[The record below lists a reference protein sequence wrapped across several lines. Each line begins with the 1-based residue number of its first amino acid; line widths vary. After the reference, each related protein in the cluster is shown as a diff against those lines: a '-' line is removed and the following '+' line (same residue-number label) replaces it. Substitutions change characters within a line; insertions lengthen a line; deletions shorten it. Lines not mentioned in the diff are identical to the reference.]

1 MDRRDFLRQCA
12 AVGAGGYLLS
22 NKGFEASVGHK
33 HPNVLFFAVD
43 DLNDWISPMG
53 GHPDAITPNFEK
65 LAARSVL
72 FMNAHSAAP
81 ICNPSRCS
89 LMTGILPSTSGVYG
103 NKDRWR
109 DFLPDAKTIPM
120 YFMDH
125 GYHSIGR
132 GKIYHGPYRDT
143 HPNAWDEYTRKGPD
157 LPAHTGH
164 PRSGKLDLNF
174 SWGPIEGTPDNYTE
188 EDMDD
193 YKVASWTIEKLQQD
207 HDKPFFIACGLYKPH
222 TKWHVPEKYFDM
234 YPPESVTLPTV
245 NPDDL
250 DDIPPVGVEMA
261 SPNGKYGDVMAADA
275 WRDTVAAYL
284 ANISF
289 TDAQLGR
296 VLDALENSK
305 YKDNTIVI
313 LWGDHGWHLGE
324 KLHFAKFTPWE
335 EATKAPLF
343 FSVPG
348 LTRPGTKCYRP
359 VSFMDIYPTLLELC
373 SLPPKDD
380 NDGRSIIPLLKNP
393 EAEWNYP
400 ALSTRNRNNHALR
413 DQRWRYIRY
422 HDGGEELYDHDN
434 DEMEWTNLLWGD
446 NINPEHRAIADEMA
460 KWLPK
465 VNHL

>member
-1 MDRRDFLRQCA
+1 MKRRDFLKTFGIVA
-12 AVGAGGYLLS
+12 AGGYLLS
-22 NKGFEASVGHK
+22 NRSLDVRSGPEQ
-33 HPNVLFFAVD
+33 PNVLFIAID
-43 DLNDWISPMG
+43 DLNDWIGCMG
-53 GHPDAITPNFEK
+53 GHPDAKTPNLDR
-65 LAARSVL
+65 LAKRGVL
-72 FMNAHSAAP
+72 FTSAHCAAP
-81 ICNPSRCS
+81 ACNPSRAA
-89 LMTGILPSTSGVYG
+89 LMTGILPSTSGVYD

-109 DFLPDAKTIPM
+109 DFLPEAQTIPM
-120 YFMDH
+120 YFMEH

-132 GKIYHGPYRDT
+132 GKIYHGPYTDT
-143 HPNAWDEYTRKGPD
+143 HPNAWDEYTPKGPD
-157 LPAHTGH
+157 LPAQTDH
-164 PRSGKLDLNF
+164 PRYGTASTF
-174 SWGPIEGTPDNYTE
+174 SWGPIVAAE
-188 EDMDD
+188 EEMDD

-222 TKWHVPEKYFDM
+222 VKWHVPEKYFDM

-245 NPDDL
+245 NLNDL
-250 DDIPPVGVEMA
+250 DDIPPEGVKIA
-261 SPNGKYGDVMAADA
+261 APDGKYGDVMAADA

-296 VLDALENSK
+296 VLDALDESK

-324 KLHFAKFTPWE
+324 KLHYAKFTPWE

-348 LTRPGTKCYRP
+348 LTRPGNKCYRP

-422 HDGGEELYDHDN
+422 HDGGEELYDHDS

-465 VNHL
+465 INHL